1 MSNESEKQGYVVEGR
16 MNELVLGWLVIWSL
30 EGAMVPYSRVA
41 NQVSSREMVPELRRP
56 QAAFAYCMKALRGIT
71 LPTLSELDEWDG
83 PVAQQIEVV
92 VLKKRSEYQICVKR
106 KGRMRGK
113 LHTESVPVMRVS
125 YSPPEEF
132 DASKWIHD
140 YEKSFWEDGAVR
152 PNEEEIEQ
160 CVSVDPYWDD
170 TDFDIN
176 LLMDVRG
183 LLVQA
188 FRRYAT
194 GVDSLMV
201 RKQTE
206 KQLQMLNGIK
216 FNSGKGAVFVPK
228 EVNGTETYSTLMSL
242 SDMIALFASG
252 GRTENDNYYD
262 ADGNISIRS
271 TRGSNLRPLGYLDG
285 DKELEYIRQD
295 IGDALTMEMGE
306 YWAKVVK
313 TAETFNEDNVEAF
326 ERKLSELETQR
337 EGLRTRIATITE
349 SIGGGVQVKSAM
361 HADLQ
366 RTLNQRVSGMTTNR
380 VVDQIRN
387 LSVI

>member
-1 MSNESEKQGYVVEGR
+1 MSSENENTGYVVEGR

-56 QAAFAYCMKALRGIT
+56 QAAFAYCMKALRGIN

-83 PVAQQIEVV
+83 PVVQQIEVV
-92 VLKKRSEYQICVKR
+92 VLRKRSEYQICVKR

-113 LHTESVPVMRVS
+113 LHTDSVPVMRVS

-140 YEKSFWEDGAVR
+140 YENSFWEDGAVR

-170 TDFDIN
+170 TDFDIS

-183 LLVQA
+183 RLVQA

-242 SDMIALFASG
+242 SDMIALFAEG

-337 EGLRTRIATITE
+337 EGLRTRIAAITE
-349 SIGGGVQVKSAM
+349 SIGGGVEVKGEM
-361 HADLQ
+361 HADLR

>member
-1 MSNESEKQGYVVEGR
+1 MEQEIENQGYVVEGR

-41 NQVSSREMVPELRRP
+41 NQVSSRELVPELRRP
-56 QAAFAYCMKALRGIT
+56 KAAFAYCMKAVRGID
-71 LPTLSELDEWDG
+71 LPTLSQLDEWDG

-92 VLKKRSEYQICVKR
+92 VLRKRSEYQICVKR

-132 DASKWIHD
+132 DATKWIKD
-140 YEKSFWEDGAVR
+140 YENSFWENDGVQ
-152 PNEEEIEQ
+152 PNIEEIDQ

-170 TDFDIN
+170 TDFDIS
-176 LLMDVRG
+176 LLVDVRG
-183 LLVQA
+183 RLVSA

-206 KQLQMLNGIK
+206 NQLRRLNGVK
-216 FNSGKGAVFVPK
+216 FNSGKGAIFVPK
-228 EVNGTETYSTLMSL
+228 EANGEETYPALMGL

-252 GRTENDNYYD
+252 GRTESDNYYD
-262 ADGNISIRS
+262 ADGNVRITS

-285 DKELEYIRQD
+285 EKELEYIRQD
-295 IGDALTMEMGE
+295 ISDTLTMEMGE

-313 TAETFNEDNVEAF
+313 TAETFNDENVEAF
-326 ERKLSELETQR
+326 EKKLSELETQR
-337 EGLRTRIATITE
+337 AGLRARIATITE
-349 SIGGGVQVKSAM
+349 SIGGGVQVRSEM
-361 HADLQ
+361 HSDLK
-366 RTLNQRVSGMTTNR
+366 RTLNQRVTGMSANR
-380 VVDQIRN
+380 VVSRIRN
-387 LSVI
+387 LTDI